1 VNGGPIFVHDMS
13 AIGLRSSAVSVPLGA
28 GSAQP
33 DARISLSYRLEG
45 RGEQLRQAFEV
56 QDPADQVGFLSDPF
70 ARSRKTTTELAI
82 QSVAL
87 SRCAS

>member
-1 VNGGPIFVHDMS
+1 MDSSFMSSIEVVNAGRVGV
-13 AIGLRSSAVSVPLGA
+13 SAVAGPDPMSPQLVRGSCGLEDWAEVLG
-28 GSAQP
+28 
-33 DARISLSYRLEG
+33 
-45 RGEQLRQAFEV
+45 QAFEV